1 MVKQE
6 RAARTR
12 ESLVHA
18 AAEVFAEEGFTAAS
32 IAQIS
37 RRAGVTSGAL
47 HFHFEGKT
55 SLALAVEERAAR
67 AMREAAAVN
76 EERDRAGGPL
86 QVLVGSTY
94 TMLSLLT
101 EDIGVRAAFALCA
114 DAGHESRLDLRRQWK
129 LWTEGLLVAAEQAG
143 LLAEGVSPQ
152 EATDLVVA
160 LTVGLDGLGGF
171 EPGHGAR
178 QLLTRIWSVV
188 LPGIANG
195 EAAAAAL
202 IEAASGKE
210 TD

>member
-47 HFHFEGKT
+47 HFHFDGKT
-55 SLALAVEERAAR
+55 SLALAVEERAGR
-67 AMREAAAVN
+67 VLREAAVVQG
-76 EERDRAGGPL
+76 ERDRAGGPL
-86 QVLVGSTY
+86 RVLVGSTY
-94 TMLSLLT
+94 TMLSLLA
-101 EDIGVRAAFALCA
+101 EDVVVRAAFALCA
-114 DAGHESRLDLRRQWK
+114 DTTHSGRLDLRRQWRA
-129 LWTEGLLVAAEQAG
+129 WVEELLVGAERAG

-152 EATDLVVA
+152 DATDLVVA
-160 LTVGLDGLGGF
+160 MTVGLDGLGGF
-171 EPGHGAR
+171 EADREAR
-178 QLLTRIWSVV
+178 QLLNRIWTVV
-188 LPGIANG
+188 LPGIAGG
-195 EAAAAAL
+195 EAAAAVLVEAL
-202 IEAASGKE
+202 GEEE